1 MNPKQLLGLLLIWAS
16 AVNAQ
21 NTLTPADFAFTATIS
36 DGQQSLRQ
44 FAVPYQVF
52 SGLQRQDYGD
62 MRIFNQQNQA
72 ISFTI
77 TPVESRR
84 EQWQRFQLTAGKL
97 ANEWLFTTNNVAP
110 VIKVGFEI
118 PSVGLFY
125 QGSLYSKPLSQS
137 PTEPAA
143 WHYQSAVTQYR
154 LLTADGEV
162 QSVPFEIAATKDQQ
176 WKLVLE
182 QPAALLPSQVPVI
195 KLAWQPMKVTFLA
208 QGNPP
213 YRLYFGN
220 AAVEPLTVSLP
231 AVSETTAAEQV
242 RLLAISQIQIEKN
255 GTLSTATPKPFFEM
269 YGQKSL
275 LWGLL
280 CFGVLLMA
288 GMAYK
293 LYLKINAKQP

>member
-1 MNPKQLLGLLLIWAS
+1 MNPKQLLRLLLIWAT

-77 TPVESRR
+77 TPTVAPEN
-84 EQWQRFQLTAGKL
+84 WQRFQLTAGKL

-125 QGSLYSKPLSQS
+125 QGSLYSKPLNQS
-137 PTEPAA
+137 PTEPVA

-162 QSVPFEIAATKDQQ
+162 QSVPFEMAATKDQQ

-242 RLLAISQIQIEKN
+242 RLLAISQIEKN
-255 GTLSTATPKPFFEM
+255 RTLSTAIPAPFFEI
-269 YGQKSL
+269 YGQKLL

>member
-1 MNPKQLLGLLLIWAS
+1 
-16 AVNAQ
+16 
-21 NTLTPADFAFTATIS
+21 
-36 DGQQSLRQ
+36 
-44 FAVPYQVF
+44 
-52 SGLQRQDYGD
+52 
-62 MRIFNQQNQA
+62 
-72 ISFTI
+72 
-77 TPVESRR
+77 
-84 EQWQRFQLTAGKL
+84 
-97 ANEWLFTTNNVAP
+97 
-110 VIKVGFEI
+110 
-118 PSVGLFY
+118 
-125 QGSLYSKPLSQS
+125 
-137 PTEPAA
+137 
-143 WHYQSAVTQYR
+143 
-154 LLTADGEV
+154 V
-162 QSVPFEIAATKDQQ
+162 QSVPFEMAATKDQQ

-242 RLLAISQIQIEKN
+242 RLLAISQIEKN
-255 GTLSTATPKPFFEM
+255 RTLSTAIPAPFFEI
-269 YGQKSL
+269 YGQKLL